1 MKNQYGLEPC
11 PFCGSSVVSINV
23 DGAYRWVECGN
34 SDCLASAK
42 AFLFIHDAGN
52 ADYIVANNWNTR
64 PIEDALRAQLAEA
77 RAFAE
82 KRGHAEDCAKFYSR
96 SDVWNGRIK
105 RYERRGVPCTC
116 GYEKVM
122 GGK

>member
-77 RAFAE
+77 QTEVERLKESIREAV
-82 KRGHAEDCAKFYSR
+82 DCCPSCASET
-96 SDVWNGRIK
+96 DIK
-105 RYERRGVPCTC
+105 RKCARCQTF
-116 GYEKVM
+116 M
-122 GGK
+122 GLL